1 MPEQLRLPC
10 PTCGR
15 PLQMRPARPKITR
28 EMRETVKYLRYTKR
42 QKQRDIAT
50 SLGISQ
56 TSVARILAEPVYG

>member
-1 MPEQLRLPC
+1 
-10 PTCGR
+10 
-15 PLQMRPARPKITR
+15 MRPARPKITR